1 MKCPKCGQEMPDQYA
16 KCADC
21 GKETPELDQGQTVY
35 CASCGGKRRARA
47 LAKAARKAE
56 DKAVKPAEDK

>member
-1 MKCPKCGQEMPDQYA
+1 MPDQYA

-35 CASCGGKRRARA
+35 CASCGGKRRAKQQ
-47 LAKAARKAE
+47 AKAAKKAA